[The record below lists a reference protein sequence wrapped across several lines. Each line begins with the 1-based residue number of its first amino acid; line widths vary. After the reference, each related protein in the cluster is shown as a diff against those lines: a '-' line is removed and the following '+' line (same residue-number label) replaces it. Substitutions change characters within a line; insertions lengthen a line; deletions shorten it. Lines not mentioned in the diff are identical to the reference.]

1 MNRMEFYSNLNKY
14 KDIKEFKESPNHDTE
29 LKHYGILG
37 QKWGNR
43 RWQNPDGTF
52 NTEGKIRYF
61 GSQKA
66 QNEKLGAQMHDYKT
80 GKEVNEMIDVK
91 PNHANIK
98 TNIETS
104 FNIPNK
110 YKGYEKEIADQVSK
124 MMIDS
129 LKDVSADKMPKKVN
143 VNIDD
148 NGKIKIDF
156 GYDDSDQKLGSMIS
170 FSRKVREDFNK
181 GGIANHHRN
190 KMIEDILKNR
200 DKYDAVNLSDDEVKD
215 IVQKIQFPGGKDV
228 DWAHDAQ
235 QQFKRESLKL
245 QLEKALNTKFGSQME
260 DQKLGSAV
268 PIIPLAIGIASGVT
282 NYNDVQSLR
291 AGYND
296 IMSKNPDNYSEADRL
311 AIMNN
316 KKKIAKMEYALDA
329 GNEEK
334 YNKLLNKIKPEEA
347 RVAAEKLIK
356 DMNKEAL
363 KTKPSEETQQAL
375 EDAIEDNKIGS
386 ISKPKV
392 NKKYLRE
399 DGTLNKE
406 GERKVS
412 SKLKVSDIASS
423 VFKALRNMNIY
434 EAVVGGPLLFAMTMS
449 GFGVPMALGLSL
461 GTIAATSGVAGID
474 NALYKK
480 LEKRADAYYEMLK

>member
-14 KDIKEFKESPNHDTE
+14 KDIKEFKESPNHDNE

-43 RWQNPDGTF
+43 RWQNADGTF

-66 QNEKLGAQMHDYKT
+66 QAEKMQNKTNKDIPTVADKLYPNRKYELNDEDYNKFQEVTYDISSKMEENATNNKGQKFRENQEKL
-80 GKEVNEMIDVK
+80 
-91 PNHANIK
+91 
-98 TNIETS
+98 
-104 FNIPNK
+104 
-110 YKGYEKEIADQVSK
+110 EKEL
-124 MMIDS
+124 
-129 LKDVSADKMPKKVN
+129 LKVPFVKKHFEEMKKIYQETGDWDKAEEHYW
-143 VNIDD
+143 
-148 NGKIKIDF
+148 KIPDLAEQGDF
-156 GYDDSDQKLGSMIS
+156 LINTIQNHIS
-170 FSRKVREDFNK
+170 
-181 GGIANHHRN
+181 
-190 KMIEDILKNR
+190 
-200 DKYDAVNLSDDEVKD
+200 
-215 IVQKIQFPGGKDV
+215 
-228 DWAHDAQ
+228 
-235 QQFKRESLKL
+235 
-245 QLEKALNTKFGSQME
+245 E

-268 PIIPLAIGIASGVT
+268 PIVPLAIGIASGIT

-291 AGYND
+291 AGYDD

-329 GNEEK
+329 GDEEK
-334 YNKLLNKIKPEEA
+334 YNKLLNKIKPQEA
-347 RVAAEKLIK
+347 RAAAEKLIK